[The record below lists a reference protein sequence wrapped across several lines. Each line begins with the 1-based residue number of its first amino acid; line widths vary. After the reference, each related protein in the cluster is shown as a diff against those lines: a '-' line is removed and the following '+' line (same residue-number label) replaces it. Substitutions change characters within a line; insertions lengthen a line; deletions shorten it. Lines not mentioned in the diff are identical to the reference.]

1 MIHFELVTPERV
13 LYKQDVDAVTLPT
26 TMGEVTMYPDH
37 APLVATLVP
46 GVARITHKD
55 LEEDIAV
62 SGGFIEMRAGSN
74 LRVLAD
80 TAERGHEL
88 DLTVI
93 EKARIRAEQVMREA
107 INQNDAA
114 YAHAA
119 AAMERELARYKV
131 ARKHHAGRGVPMLDR
146 SSLPHD
152 ENPT

>member
-1 MIHFELVTPERV
+1 MIHFELVTPERI

-46 GVARITHKD
+46 GVARIVHGA

-62 SGGFIEMRAGSN
+62 SGGFIEMRAGSQ

-88 DLTVI
+88 DLSVI
-93 EKARIRAEQVMREA
+93 EQAKARAEKVMKEA
-107 INQNDAA
+107 VHQDDAA

-131 ARKHHAGRGVPMLDR
+131 ARKHATGGVPTIDR